1 MEPPRPLPNK
11 ILPEVLST
19 LLSHHMRE
27 NGKSQK
33 QKDGVVGQWFAAA
46 AGHKMLLDEKSE
58 VQSI

>member
-1 MEPPRPLPNK
+1 
-11 ILPEVLST
+11 
-19 LLSHHMRE
+19 MRE

-33 QKDGVVGQWFAAA
+33 QKDGAVGQWFAAA